1 MALPRKILIIGAS
14 YGSLLATKF
23 LLASQTVT
31 LVGFAH
37 EVDLINSQGTRVRIP
52 FKRGAGLIEID
63 SRRLPGKLDATNP
76 DGANPRRYDLVCL
89 AMQESQYRSAEVRE
103 LMFRIAAS
111 GKPVMSIM
119 NMPPLPFLARIPALD
134 LRVLEFCYADARVW
148 DGFTPALF
156 TLASSDP
163 QAFRPPGGAPNVLQ
177 VTLATNFKVTRFEDS
192 AHTAMLLELGSAI
205 EAARFDLGDGSC
217 SEVPV
222 KLKVYDSVFMP
233 LAKWSMMLTGNY
245 RCIDAER
252 IRSIRQAVHSDL
264 TASRDIYDWVGDVL
278 RALGAQ
284 EADIVPFDHYADA
297 ALSLTEPSSIARA
310 LAAGATEIER
320 VDLLVQGIAIL
331 KGMRNQSVDAAVELV
346 DFWLRQRRGGSSADP
361 QSDPASRL
369 SR

>member
-134 LRVLEFCYADARVW
+134 LRVLEFCYADARVSHRRCSRW
-148 DGFTPALF
+148 PVPILRRFVRPAEPLM
-156 TLASSDP
+156 S
-163 QAFRPPGGAPNVLQ
+163 FR
-177 VTLATNFKVTRFEDS
+177 
-192 AHTAMLLELGSAI
+192 
-205 EAARFDLGDGSC
+205 
-217 SEVPV
+217 
-222 KLKVYDSVFMP
+222 
-233 LAKWSMMLTGNY
+233 
-245 RCIDAER
+245 
-252 IRSIRQAVHSDL
+252 
-264 TASRDIYDWVGDVL
+264 
-278 RALGAQ
+278 
-284 EADIVPFDHYADA
+284 
-297 ALSLTEPSSIARA
+297 
-310 LAAGATEIER
+310 
-320 VDLLVQGIAIL
+320 
-331 KGMRNQSVDAAVELV
+331 
-346 DFWLRQRRGGSSADP
+346 
-361 QSDPASRL
+361 
-369 SR
+369 